1 MGFCIP
7 SGFSQRL
14 LQKYASCWLN
24 ERPGPPLSNSGPG
37 LGPATPRR
45 ASMTQLIDIT
55 KPRIRVF
62 ADERTAAMIK
72 AAEGAP
78 LPPLPRSTPLLRALP
93 LPDGLR
99 TPAEASERPPGH
111 SRLGRGLQ
119 ALLDAHERQP
129 DGLRNSRR
137 SVAKALSPRGAERIT
152 TILGGPA
159 RTPRQP
165 SPDGL
170 KTAAQAAAKLN
181 CSIKTLFGHVA
192 VGALRYVAIGH
203 GTKRPRKMFTDADI
217 DAFIAAQTRKDV
229 PCPSTASR
237 ARRIGTSISGG
248 EVIALTTLR
257 KRRRDAKP
265 KR

>member
-78 LPPLPRSTPLLRALP
+78 LPPLPCSTPCALP

-99 TPAEASERPPGH
+99 TPAEASERPSGL
-111 SRLGRGLQ
+111 SRLGRGL
-119 ALLDAHERQP
+119 AMLLDETERQP
-129 DGLRNSRR
+129 DGMRQARR
-137 SVAKALSPRGAERIT
+137 SVVKMLFPDEAERIT
-152 TILGGPA
+152 AILEGPA
-159 RTPRQP
+159 P

-192 VGALRYVAIGH
+192 SGALRYVDVGH
-203 GTKRPRKMFTDADI
+203 G
-217 DAFIAAQTRKDV
+217 
-229 PCPSTASR
+229 
-237 ARRIGTSISGG
+237 
-248 EVIALTTLR
+248 R
-257 KRRRDAKP
+257 KRRHIRFAD
-265 KR
+265 

>member
-1 MGFCIP
+1 
-7 SGFSQRL
+7 
-14 LQKYASCWLN
+14 
-24 ERPGPPLSNSGPG
+24 
-37 LGPATPRR
+37 
-45 ASMTQLIDIT
+45 MTQFIDIT

-72 AAEGAP
+72 AAECA
-78 LPPLPRSTPLLRALP
+78 PLPRSTPLLRALP

-99 TPAEASERPPGH
+99 THAEASERPSGL
-111 SRLGRGLQ
+111 SRLGRGL
-119 ALLDAHERQP
+119 AMLLDETERQP
-129 DGLRNSRR
+129 DGMRQARR
-137 SVAKALSPRGAERIT
+137 SVVKMLFPDEAERIT
-152 TILGGPA
+152 AILEGPA
-159 RTPRQP
+159 P

-192 VGALRYVAIGH
+192 SGALRYVDVGH
-203 GTKRPRKMFTDADI
+203 GTKRPRYRFTDADI

-248 EVIALTTLR
+248 EVIALTALR

>member
-45 ASMTQLIDIT
+45 ASMTQFIDIT

-99 TPAEASERPPGH
+99 TPAEASERYSGL
-111 SRLGRGLQ
+111 SRLGRGL
-119 ALLDAHERQP
+119 AMLIDETERQP
-129 DGLRNSRR
+129 DGMRQARR
-137 SVAKALSPRGAERIT
+137 SVVKMLFPDEAGRIT
-152 TILGGPA
+152 AILEGPA
-159 RTPRQP
+159 P
-165 SPDGL
+165 SSDGL

-181 CSIKTLFGHVA
+181 CSIKTLNGHVA
-192 VGALRYVAIGH
+192 SGALHYVDIGR
-203 GTKRPRKMFTDADI
+203 GKKRRRPRFADADLN
-217 DAFIAAQTRKDV
+217 DFIANQTRKV
-229 PCPSTASR
+229 TPCPSAATRALRSGSTTSR
-237 ARRIGTSISGG
+237 STIVAFSDLQKG
-248 EVIALTTLR
+248 
-257 KRRRDAKP
+257 RRDGKP
-265 KR
+265 KS